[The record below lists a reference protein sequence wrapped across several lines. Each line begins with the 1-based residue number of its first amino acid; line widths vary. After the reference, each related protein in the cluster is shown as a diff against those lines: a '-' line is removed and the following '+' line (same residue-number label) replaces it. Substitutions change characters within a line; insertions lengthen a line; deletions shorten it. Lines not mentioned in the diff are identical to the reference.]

1 MYSGFRTEAIS
12 SSCPYRYNAILL
24 FCPYGYNAV
33 FILYWIIFRKK
44 YIHIKKRLFKKGF
57 WYWNNEGYW
66 PFYLIFPK
74 ALLHNRNSDLV
85 NYAHSLAVETGS
97 YFVNQRISC
106 CEILIILQGIK
117 VENEVHLF
125 LHCPSYKFASQ
136 KYSSVHMNS
145 SNIDDIQ
152 LIIKSWWMPKKI
164 WHLLNQAFEFQK
176 KTQGAVV

>member
-1 MYSGFRTEAIS
+1 MYSEFRTEAIS

-24 FCPYGYNAV
+24 FCPYGYHAV

-85 NYAHSLAVETGS
+85 NYAHSLAVETGR
-97 YFVNQRISC
+97 YFV
-106 CEILIILQGIK
+106 LIILQGIK

-164 WHLLNQAFEFQK
+164 WHLLDQAFEFQK
-176 KTQGAVV
+176 KTQGVVV